1 MRIFLRPRIGKL
13 YVTQARRAKDR
24 RGVRNGVNGIFSSF
38 AVGVIIGV
46 LGLIFISPLSKLLG
60 STDTILPYTKQY
72 LFYILCG
79 TPFMMSSLVLN
90 NQLRFQGSA
99 VNGMIG
105 VAAGGVLN
113 ILLDPIFIFVF
124 KMGVGGAGCA
134 TMLSQAI
141 GFVILL
147 IGCTKKGNI
156 RISFKNFRLKNSSIK
171 KSSVAEFRPLR
182 GRVSRRL
189 PWWL

>member
-1 MRIFLRPRIGKL
+1 M
-13 YVTQARRAKDR
+13 
-24 RGVRNGVNGIFSSF
+24 
-38 AVGVIIGV
+38 GVIIGV

-105 VAAGGVLN
+105 VTAGGVLN

-156 RISFKNFRLKNSSIK
+156 RISFKNFRFKNSSIK
-171 KSSVAEFRPLR
+171 KSSAAEFRPLR